1 MEPDPLTRD
10 DEGNLAAP
18 SAPDSEAWDDWVSA
32 TRLRG
37 YLLRATLSDWL
48 EAYGL
53 EKGFVRD
60 TDLPGYDERLQ
71 FPIFIM
77 QKGGE
82 FEEAVVAHIRT
93 FHEVEAISQDRHDV
107 RDLGAARR
115 TVEAMAAG
123 RPILHQAV
131 LWNAETRTYGV
142 ADFLARSDVFDE
154 LFPGHLPPGEASRPA
169 PGIGAPWHYIVIDA
183 KYTTVRLDGSG
194 EIGSS
199 GSAPAYKAQ
208 LYVYNDALA
217 RIQGYAPPRAFLLG
231 RRWTQSGRG
240 FGNNAMERLGP
251 VRMTAD
257 LRAQVVAAAEW
268 TRRLRTEGM
277 RWSVLPSPS
286 VPELRPTGTDW
297 PWAAAASEI
306 MERLEDPIQLWQVGP
321 EKRDAAVR
329 AGITSWKDPR
339 ATPESLGVNG
349 FVYRRVLQQIL
360 DAHRDGGPIVRPE
373 RVNAARDEWGTEPP
387 VEFFVDFEYVS
398 ALDDDFSKFPESDAD
413 PVIFMIGC
421 GHVENGEWAFRC
433 FIADRLD
440 PESEARAIDE
450 WLAHMRETEERL
462 AGGAEANVFHW
473 APAEETN
480 YETAWNSA
488 RKRHPEK
495 DWPEVNWFDLLRKVV
510 RAEPV
515 VVRGA
520 MGFGLKAVA
529 RALHKHGLIESL
541 WNDSILD
548 GMGAMVGAW
557 RCGAEAAERGVRLAD
572 TELMGE
578 IRAYNE
584 VDCKALME
592 ILRYLRARH

>member
-1 MEPDPLTRD
+1 MGADALTRND
-10 DEGNLAAP
+10 SGVP
-18 SAPDSEAWDDWVSA
+18 TAPDGPESEQWSEWVSA

-37 YLLRATLSDWL
+37 YLLKATLSDWL
-48 EAYGL
+48 DAYGV
-53 EKGFVRD
+53 EKGFIRD
-60 TDLPGYDERLQ
+60 TDLPGYDERLL

-77 QKGGE
+77 QKGSE
-82 FEEAVVAHIRT
+82 FEEAVVKHLET
-93 FHEVEAISQDRHDV
+93 FHEVTLISRDRHDV
-107 RDLGAARR
+107 RDHDAALR
-115 TVEAMAAG
+115 TVKAMREG

-142 ADFLARSDVFDE
+142 ADFLARSDVLDE
-154 LFPGHLPPGEASRPA
+154 LFPGHLPSGEAARPA
-169 PGIGAPWHYIVIDA
+169 PGIDAPWHYVVIDA
-183 KYTTVRLDGSG
+183 KYTTIRLDLSG
-194 EIGSS
+194 EVGFS

-231 RRWTQSGRG
+231 RRWVQSGRG

-251 VRMTAD
+251 VTMSAD
-257 LRAQVVAAAEW
+257 LRLRVVAAAEW
-268 TRRLRTEGM
+268 TRKLRTEGAK
-277 RWSVLPSPS
+277 WEIYPAPT
-286 VPELRPTGTDW
+286 VPELRPNAADW
-297 PWAAAASEI
+297 PWSDAVSKI
-306 MERLEDPIQLWQVGP
+306 IERLEDPIQLWQVGP

-329 AGITSWKDPR
+329 AGIASWKDPQ

-349 FVYRRVLQQIL
+349 YAYRRTLQQIL
-360 DAHRDGGPIVRPE
+360 DANRDGGPVVRPE
-373 RVNAARDEWGTEPP
+373 RVNAARDEWATEPP

-421 GHVENGEWAFRC
+421 GHVENGKWTFRC

-440 PESEARAIDE
+440 PASEARAIDD
-450 WLAHMRETEERL
+450 WLAHMRETEARL
-462 AGGAEANVFHW
+462 GDGNEANVFHW

-520 MGFGLKAVA
+520 MGFGLKPVA
-529 RALHKHGLIESL
+529 RAFHEHGLIKTS
-541 WNDSILD
+541 WGDSKVD

-557 RCGAEAAERGVRLAD
+557 RCDAEAEERGVRLAD
-572 TELMGE
+572 TDLMGE

-592 ILRYLRARH
+592 ILRYLRKRH

>member
-1 MEPDPLTRD
+1 MGPDALTRND
-10 DEGNLAAP
+10 SGVPTAP
-18 SAPDSEAWDDWVSA
+18 AGPDSEAWSDWVSA

-37 YLLRATLSDWL
+37 YLLKATLSDWL
-48 EAYGL
+48 EAYGS

-60 TDLPGYDERLQ
+60 TELPGYDERLL

-77 QKGGE
+77 QKGSE
-82 FEEAVVAHIRT
+82 FEEAVVKRLESLHDVT
-93 FHEVEAISQDRHDV
+93 LISQDRHDV
-107 RDLGAARR
+107 RDLAAAMR
-115 TVEAMAAG
+115 TVEALREG

-142 ADFLARSDVFDE
+142 ADFLVRSDILDA
-154 LFPGHLPPGEASRPA
+154 LFPGHLPPGEAARPA
-169 PGIGAPWHYIVIDA
+169 PGIGAPWHYVVIDA
-183 KYTTVRLDGSG
+183 KYTTVRLDAAG
-194 EIGSS
+194 EVGSS

-231 RRWTQSGRG
+231 RRWVQSGQG

-251 VRMTAD
+251 VTMAAD
-257 LRAQVVAAAEW
+257 LRQRVVAAAEW
-268 TRRLRTEGM
+268 TRKLRTEGKG
-277 RWSVLPSPS
+277 WEVYPSPT
-286 VPELRPTGTDW
+286 VPELRPNAADW
-297 PWAAAASEI
+297 PWAAAVNEI
-306 MERLEDPIQLWQVGP
+306 IERLEDPIQLWQVGQ

-329 AGITSWKDPR
+329 AGVTSWKDPR
-339 ATPESLGVNG
+339 ATPEALGVNG
-349 FVYRRVLQQIL
+349 FAYRRTLQRIL
-360 DAHRDGGPIVRPE
+360 DAHRDGGPAVRPE

-421 GHVENGEWAFRC
+421 GHVENGKWAFRC

-440 PESEARAIDE
+440 PDSEARAIDE
-450 WLAHMRETEERL
+450 WLAHMRETQARL
-462 AGGAEANVFHW
+462 GDGSEANVYHW

-495 DWPEVNWFDLLRKVV
+495 GWPEVNWFDLLRKVV

-520 MGFGLKAVA
+520 MGFGLKPVA
-529 RALHKHGLIESL
+529 RAFHAHGLIKTD
-541 WNDSILD
+541 WGDSKVD

-557 RCGAEAAERGVRLAD
+557 RCDAEAAERGVRLAD
-572 TELMGE
+572 TELMSD
-578 IRAYNE
+578 IRDYNE

-592 ILRYLRARH
+592 ILRYLRERH